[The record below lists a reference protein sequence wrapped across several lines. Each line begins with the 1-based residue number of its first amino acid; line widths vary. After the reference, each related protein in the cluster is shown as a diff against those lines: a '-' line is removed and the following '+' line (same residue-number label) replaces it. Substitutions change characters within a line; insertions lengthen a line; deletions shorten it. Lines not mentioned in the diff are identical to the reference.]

1 MDVSPILEDF
11 IDLNTIIVENLSNN
25 ERFSLAAN
33 LSSAARRKIRKLLLW
48 IGLIFEK
55 TSFAILRPVSRFY

>member
-33 LSSAARRKIRKLLLW
+33 LSSAARRKIRKLLL
-48 IGLIFEK
+48 
-55 TSFAILRPVSRFY
+55 